1 METSTS
7 TTFIAMATTYGLGVV
22 GGEESRIAPDIAR
35 LGWQQPSLR
44 IGNVL
49 RSVLRAP
56 ETRRSVGRYRF

>member
-1 METSTS
+1 
-7 TTFIAMATTYGLGVV
+7 MATTYGLGVV